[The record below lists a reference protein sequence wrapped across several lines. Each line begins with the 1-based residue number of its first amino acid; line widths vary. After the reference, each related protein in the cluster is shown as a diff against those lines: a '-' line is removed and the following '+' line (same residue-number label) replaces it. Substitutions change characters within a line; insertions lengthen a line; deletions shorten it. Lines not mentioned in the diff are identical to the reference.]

1 MFLIRR
7 MDKSWY
13 IKTKDHRL
21 GTKGVNCDMLDNM
34 NESKKDN
41 YRLKKNPDTL
51 KKYILYD
58 SI

>member
-7 MDKSWY
+7 MDKLWY

-21 GTKGVNCDMLDNM
+21 ETKGVNCDMLDNM

-41 YRLKKNPDTL
+41 
-51 KKYILYD
+51 
-58 SI
+58 